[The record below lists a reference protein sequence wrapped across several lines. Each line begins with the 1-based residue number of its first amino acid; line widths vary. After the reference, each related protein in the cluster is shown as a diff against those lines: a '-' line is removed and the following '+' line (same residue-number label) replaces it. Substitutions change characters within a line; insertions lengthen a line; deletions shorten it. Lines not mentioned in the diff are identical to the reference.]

1 LNILIFDTATTLET
15 VILHSGKE
23 TLMVSEPVASGHAA
37 TLFTNIGS
45 LFEKA
50 GLSMKDIEA
59 LAVGTGPGSF
69 TGARIAVS
77 TARMLAQIHSIPL
90 VGMKTHDMYALS
102 VSAEYPSQILVA
114 FDAKKN
120 RVFGALYRRESGT
133 ADPAVILPPGDYPVE
148 GLISACDMSAP
159 LYSAGDG
166 ALRYRD
172 ELLAAVRDLREL
184 PDFRPDGEKIAQA
197 VMSELK
203 KNAHRHYSEV
213 VPFYARK
220 SDAEIAK
227 EGL

>member
-15 VILHSGKE
+15 VILHYGEE
-23 TLMVSEPVASGHAA
+23 TLMISEPVASGHAA
-37 TLFTNIGS
+37 TLFSNIGA
-45 LFEKA
+45 LLEKA
-50 GLSMKDIEA
+50 GLSMKDMEA

-102 VSAEYPSQILVA
+102 VPAEPSSQILVA

-120 RVFGALYRRESGT
+120 RVFGALYLKETSE
-133 ADPAVILPPGDYPVE
+133 ADPAVILAPGDYPVE
-148 GLISACDMSAP
+148 ILISACDMSAP

-172 ELLAAVRDLREL
+172 FLLMAVSDLREL
-184 PDFRPDGEKIAQA
+184 PDFRPDGGKIARA
-197 VMSELK
+197 VMGELK
-203 KNAHRHYSEV
+203 KNATRHYSDV